1 MLALLLAATLA
12 APATPARL
20 GPDALRARYAGIRSL
35 SADVVQVKEGRFW
48 ARPLESRIR
57 LAYTPEKIT
66 WETLAPIRSTVTIAG
81 DRLVV
86 ADASG
91 KTRELGALAGD
102 PRVVALLGFIRSLI
116 AVDLDAIER
125 DYTLRYG
132 DGEVVATPRDGARGR
147 LVESIRLRVEAQD
160 DLTGMEL
167 ATPTERTR
175 LTFRNVARVPPP
187 PASGP
192 GAPR

>member
-1 MLALLLAATLA
+1 MLALLMAAALA
-12 APATPARL
+12 ATPARL

-57 LAYTPEKIT
+57 LTYTPERIT
-66 WETLAPIRSTVTIAG
+66 WETVAPVRSTVTIAG
-81 DRLVV
+81 DKLVV
-86 ADASG
+86 ADSAG

-116 AVDLDAIER
+116 AVDLEAIER
-125 DYTLRYG
+125 DFTIRYG
-132 DGEVVATPRDGARGR
+132 DGELVATPREGAR
-147 LVESIRLRVEAQD
+147 LKLFETVRLRFDASD

-167 ATPTERTR
+167 VTPTERTR
-175 LTFRNVARVPPP
+175 LSFRNVARAP
-187 PASGP
+187 PAPASAP

>member
-1 MLALLLAATLA
+1 MVALGILVAAALAAS
-12 APATPARL
+12 PARL

-35 SADVVQVKEGRFW
+35 TADVVQVKEGRFW

-57 LAYTPEKIT
+57 LAYTPERIT
-66 WETLAPIRSTVTIAG
+66 WETVAPVRSTVTISG

-86 ADASG
+86 ADATG

-102 PRVVALLGFIRSLI
+102 PRVVALLGFIRALV

-125 DYTLRYG
+125 DFTIRFG
-132 DGEVVATPRDGARGR
+132 DGELVATPRDGSR
-147 LVESIRLRVEAQD
+147 LRLFDRIRLRFDASD
-160 DLTGMEL
+160 DLVDMEL
-167 ATPTERTR
+167 VTPTERTR
-175 LTFRNVARVPPP
+175 LSFRNVARVPPP
-187 PASGP
+187 PGGS

>member
-1 MLALLLAATLA
+1 MLALLLSAALA
-12 APATPARL
+12 ATPARL
-20 GPDALRARYAGIRSL
+20 GPDALRARYAGIRAL

-57 LAYTPEKIT
+57 LTYTPERIT
-66 WETLAPIRSTVTIAG
+66 WETVAPVRSTVTIAG

-102 PRVVALLGFIRSLI
+102 PRVVALLGFIRALV
-116 AVDLDAIER
+116 AVDLEAIER
-125 DYTLRYG
+125 DFTLRYG
-132 DGEVVATPRDGARGR
+132 DGEVVATPRPGARLALFER
-147 LVESIRLRVEAQD
+147 IRLRFDAHD

-167 ATPTERTR
+167 VTATERTR
-175 LTFRNVARVPPP
+175 LSFRNVARTPPP
-187 PASGP
+187 PGAAP
-192 GAPR
+192 GASR

>member
-1 MLALLLAATLA
+1 MLALLMAAALA
-12 APATPARL
+12 ATPARL

-57 LAYTPEKIT
+57 LTYTPERIT
-66 WETLAPIRSTVTIAG
+66 WETVAPIRSTVTIAG
-81 DRLVV
+81 DTLAV

-91 KTRELGALAGD
+91 KTRALGALAGD

-116 AVDLDAIER
+116 AVDLEAIER
-125 DYTLRYG
+125 DFTIRYG
-132 DGEVVATPRDGARGR
+132 DGELVATPREGGR
-147 LVESIRLRVEAQD
+147 LKLFESVRLRFDASD

-167 ATPTERTR
+167 VTPTERTR
-175 LTFRNVARVPPP
+175 LSFQNVERVPPA
-187 PASGP
+187 PAGAP

>member
-1 MLALLLAATLA
+1 MVALGILVAAALAAS
-12 APATPARL
+12 PARL

-35 SADVVQVKEGRFW
+35 TADVVQVKEGRYW

-57 LAYTPEKIT
+57 LEYTPEKIT
-66 WETLAPIRSTVTIAG
+66 WETVAPVRSTVTIAG

-86 ADASG
+86 ADATG

-116 AVDLDAIER
+116 AVDLAAIER
-125 DYTLRYG
+125 DFTLQYG
-132 DGEVVATPRDGARGR
+132 DGEVVATPREGSR
-147 LVESIRLRVEAQD
+147 LKLFESIRLRFDARD

-167 ATPTERTR
+167 VTTTERTR

-187 PASGP
+187 PGSGS

>member
-1 MLALLLAATLA
+1 MLALLMAAALA
-12 APATPARL
+12 ATPARL

-57 LAYTPEKIT
+57 LTYTPERIT
-66 WETLAPIRSTVTIAG
+66 WETLAPVRSTVTIAG

-116 AVDLDAIER
+116 AVDLEALER
-125 DYTLRYG
+125 DFTIRYG
-132 DGEVVATPRDGARGR
+132 DGELVATPREGAR
-147 LVESIRLRVEAQD
+147 LKLFESIRLRFDERD

-167 ATPTERTR
+167 VTPTERTR
-175 LTFRNVARVPPP
+175 LAFRNVERDPPP
-187 PASGP
+187 PATAP
-192 GAPR
+192 GGAR

>member
-1 MLALLLAATLA
+1 MLAILLSAALAV
-12 APATPARL
+12 APARF

-57 LAYTPEKIT
+57 LTYTPEKIT
-66 WETLAPIRSTVTIAG
+66 WETVAPVRSTVTIAG

-86 ADASG
+86 ADAAG

-116 AVDLDAIER
+116 AVDLAAIER
-125 DYTLRYG
+125 DFVVQFG
-132 DGEVVATPRDGARGR
+132 DGELVATPREGGR
-147 LVESIRLRVEAQD
+147 VKLFQSIRLRFDGND
-160 DLTGMEL
+160 DLAGMEL
-167 ATPTERTR
+167 ATSTERTR
-175 LTFRNVARVPPP
+175 LSFRNVERVPPP
-187 PASGP
+187 PGTAP

>member
-1 MLALLLAATLA
+1 MLALLLAVSLA
-12 APATPARL
+12 AGPAPL

-57 LAYTPEKIT
+57 LTYTPERIT
-66 WETLAPIRSTVTIAG
+66 WETVAPVRSTVTIAG

-116 AVDLDAIER
+116 AVDLPAIER
-125 DYTLRYG
+125 DFTIRYG
-132 DGEVVATPRDGARGR
+132 DGELVATPREGAR
-147 LVESIRLRVEAQD
+147 LKLFDSIRLRFDASD
-160 DLTGMEL
+160 DLAGMEL
-167 ATPTERTR
+167 VTPTERTR
-175 LTFRNVARVPPP
+175 LSFRNVERDP
-187 PASGP
+187 PAPAAAP
-192 GAPR
+192 GAAR